1 MGHVDAKMV
10 SFKEVPIE
18 RVESLWPLM
27 QGLWKEI
34 QARPPATLD
43 WKPEDV
49 MLQLVQGRSR
59 LALIYQ
65 EDQDIG
71 YIIYRIVR
79 HELSA
84 KPTLQI
90 WLGGLFP
97 ESRRGIEELKVIMA
111 AIVSW
116 CQGEFPMAL
125 EILSRRRGWERVL
138 KNILNFHYSVYRAE
152 APA

>member
-65 EDQDIG
+65 EGQNIG
-71 YIIYRIVR
+71 YII
-79 HELSA
+79 
-84 KPTLQI
+84 
-90 WLGGLFP
+90 
-97 ESRRGIEELKVIMA
+97 
-111 AIVSW
+111 
-116 CQGEFPMAL
+116 
-125 EILSRRRGWERVL
+125 
-138 KNILNFHYSVYRAE
+138 
-152 APA
+152 